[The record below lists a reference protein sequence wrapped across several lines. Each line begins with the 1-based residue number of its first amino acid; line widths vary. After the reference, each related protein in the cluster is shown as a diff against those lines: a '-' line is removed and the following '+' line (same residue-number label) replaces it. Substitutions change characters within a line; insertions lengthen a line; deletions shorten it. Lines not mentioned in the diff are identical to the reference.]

1 MARPAKQKDESA
13 DLLDVNKF
21 RFTPER
27 LRQAC
32 QRVREVGGRYR
43 WLDEAC
49 PHLAVRVG
57 PRGGVFYRWGRDPK
71 TGRVVSD
78 RIGEV
83 LGPNSVSLEA
93 ARNRCNEL
101 RFDPEARA
109 AIPKRRRSGHSP
121 TLSETWDQYID
132 AISTGRFSMSRRRRP
147 LRASTIQAYKENFK
161 AHLEVHKTKNLHW
174 LAKNLPTLFEE
185 IGTVGRAGVEKPKPS
200 PAQANKLLQVCKN
213 LFEFARREGKWT
225 EPNPAIDPA
234 TGETYVRFV
243 LPKRE
248 VRLTPAQ
255 AKRLYAAMTAKGQ
268 FWCDFF
274 AIAALT
280 GRRLSNVRELQWENI
295 DFENRLIIDAPE
307 TMKNHEPNICPLS
320 DTVLQILKRRKA
332 EAEENA
338 VYVFPGRKAGS
349 PIINPDHAWDEIRV
363 AARLKHVRIHDLRH
377 NAASWASGAG
387 HSQATIG
394 KFLSQKSVQSTN
406 RYTHANV
413 EDAMKASRS
422 VEETWLRSIDSPTA

>member
-1 MARPAKQKDESA
+1 MAPRSNDSA
-13 DLLDVNKF
+13 SLLGVTKF

-27 LRQAC
+27 LRQVC
-32 QRVREVGGRYR
+32 QLVRERGGRYR
-43 WLDEAC
+43 WQDEGC
-49 PHLAVRVG
+49 PHLALRVG
-57 PRGGVFYRWGRDPK
+57 ARGGVFYRWGRDPK
-71 TGRVVSD
+71 SNRVVSE
-78 RIGEV
+78 RIGDV

-101 RFDPEARA
+101 RFNPEARA
-109 AIPKRRRSGHSP
+109 AIPKRRRSGQSP
-121 TLSETWDQYID
+121 EVSEVWDQYID
-132 AISTGRFSMSRRRRP
+132 AISTGRFSMSRKRRP
-147 LRASTIQAYKENFK
+147 LRASTITAYKEMFK
-161 AHLEVHKTKNLHW
+161 AHLEAHKHRNLHW
-174 LAKNLPTLFEE
+174 LAKNLPRLFEE
-185 IGTVGRAGVEKPKPS
+185 LGTVGRAGVDNPKPS

-213 LFEFARREGKWT
+213 LFECARREGKWA

-234 TGETYVRFV
+234 TGETYVRFQ

-255 AKRLYAAMTAKGQ
+255 AKRLYVAMKAKGQ

-280 GRRLSNVRELQWENI
+280 GRRLSNVRELEWENV
-295 DFENRLIIDAPE
+295 DFESRVIVDAPE
-307 TMKNHEPNICPLS
+307 KMKNNEPNICPLS
-320 DTVLQILKRRKA
+320 DTVLEILKRRKA

-338 VYVFPGRKAGS
+338 VYVFPGRRPGM

-377 NAASWASGAG
+377 NAGSWASGAG

-394 KFLSQKSVQSTN
+394 KYLSQKSVQSTN

-422 VEETWLRSIDSPTA
+422 VEETWLKAIDSAQV

>member
-1 MARPAKQKDESA
+1 MVKPNDESG
-13 DLLDVNKF
+13 DLLDLRQF

-32 QRVREVGGRYR
+32 QRVQDVGGRYR
-43 WLDEAC
+43 WRDEAC

-57 PRGGVFYRWGRDPK
+57 SRNGVFYRWGRDPK
-71 TGRVVSD
+71 TGRLVSE

-101 RFDPEARA
+101 RFDPDARV
-109 AIPKRRRSGHSP
+109 AIPKRRKSGNSP
-121 TLSETWDQYID
+121 ALSEIWDHYID
-132 AISTGRFSMSRRRRP
+132 AISTGRFSMSRKRRP
-147 LRASTIQAYKENFK
+147 LRSSTVQAYKENFK
-161 AHLEVHKTKNLHW
+161 AHLETHKDKNLHW
-174 LAKNLPTLFEE
+174 LAKNVPRLFEE
-185 IGTVGRAGVEKPKPS
+185 IGTVGRAGAEKPKPS

-213 LFEFARREGKWT
+213 LFEFARREGKWS

-234 TGETYVRFV
+234 TGETYVRFT

-255 AKRLYAAMTAKGQ
+255 AKRLHAAMKAKGQ

-274 AIAALT
+274 AISALT
-280 GRRLSNVRELQWENI
+280 GRRLSNVRELEWENI
-295 DFENRLIIDAPE
+295 DFENRVIIDASE

-320 DTVLQILKRRKA
+320 DTVLGILKRRKA

-338 VYVFPGRKAGS
+338 VYVFPGRKPGM

-377 NAASWASGAG
+377 NAGSWASGAG
-387 HSQATIG
+387 HSSATIG
-394 KFLSQKSVQSTN
+394 KFLSQKSVQSTH

-413 EDAMKASRS
+413 EDAMKVSRS
-422 VEETWLRSIDSPTA
+422 VEKEWLKSINSTTG

>member
-1 MARPAKQKDESA
+1 MAKPKDESS
-13 DLLDVNKF
+13 DVLELSKF

-32 QRVREVGGRYR
+32 QRVQEVGGRYR
-43 WLDEAC
+43 WRDEAC
-49 PHLAVRVG
+49 PHLTVRVG
-57 PRGGVFYRWGRDPK
+57 FRGGVFYRWGRDPK
-71 TGRVVSD
+71 TGRVVSE

-83 LGPNSVSLEA
+83 LGPNSVALEA

-109 AIPKRRRSGHSP
+109 AVSKRRRSGHSP
-121 TLSETWDQYID
+121 AISEIWDQYIE
-132 AISTGRFSMSRRRRP
+132 AISTGRFSMSRKRRP

-161 AHLEVHKTKNLHW
+161 ANLEAHKDKNLHW
-174 LAKNLPTLFEE
+174 LAKNLPRMFEE
-185 IGTVGRAGVEKPKPS
+185 IGTVGRTGAEKPKPS

-213 LFEFARREGKWT
+213 LFEFARREGRWS
-225 EPNPAIDPA
+225 EPNPAIDPV

-255 AKRLYAAMTAKGQ
+255 AKRLYAAMKAKGQ

-274 AIAALT
+274 AVAALT
-280 GRRLSNVRELQWENI
+280 GRRLSNVRELEWENI
-295 DFENRLIIDAPE
+295 DFDTRVIIDAPE
-307 TMKNHEPNICPLS
+307 DMKNNEPNICPLS
-320 DTVLQILKRRKA
+320 DTVLEILKRRRA
-332 EAEENA
+332 EAEEDA
-338 VYVFPGRKAGS
+338 VYVFPGRKTGM

-377 NAASWASGAG
+377 NAGSWASGAG

-394 KFLSQKSVQSTN
+394 KFLSQKSVQSTH

-422 VEETWLRSIDSPTA
+422 VEEMWLKATDSTTG

>member
-1 MARPAKQKDESA
+1 MPRRKGDEE
-13 DLLDVNKF
+13 DLLDVSEI

-27 LRQAC
+27 LRQLC
-32 QRVREVGGRYR
+32 QRVREVGGRHR
-43 WLDEAC
+43 WRDETC

-71 TGRVVSD
+71 SNRVISE
-78 RIGEV
+78 RIGDV

-101 RFDPEARA
+101 RFDPEARKTV
-109 AIPKRRRSGHSP
+109 PKRRRSGDSP
-121 TLSETWDQYID
+121 ALGNIWNQYID
-132 AISTGRFSMSRRRRP
+132 AISTGRFSMSRKRRP
-147 LRASTIQAYKENFK
+147 LRASTIKSYKELFK
-161 AHLEVHKTKNLHW
+161 AHLECHKDKNLHW
-174 LAKNLPTLFEE
+174 LAKNLQKLFEE
-185 IGTVGRAGVEKPKPS
+185 IGTVGRAGAETPKAS
-200 PAQANKLLQVCKN
+200 PAQANKLLQVSKN

-225 EPNPAIDPA
+225 EPNPAIDPM
-234 TGETYVRFV
+234 TGETYVRFD

-255 AKRLYAAMTAKGQ
+255 AKRLYAAMKAKGE

-280 GRRLSNVRELQWENI
+280 GRRLGNVRELKWENI
-295 DFENRLIIDAPE
+295 DVESRVIIDAPE
-307 TMKNHEPNICPLS
+307 TMKNNEPNICPLS
-320 DTVLQILKRRKA
+320 DTVLEILKRRKA
-332 EAEENA
+332 ESEEDA
-338 VYVFPGRKAGS
+338 VYVFPGRKHGM
-349 PIINPDHAWDEIRV
+349 PIMNPDHAWDEIRV
-363 AARLKHVRIHDLRH
+363 VARLKHVRIHDLRH
-377 NAASWASGAG
+377 NAGSWASGAG

-413 EDAMKASRS
+413 EDAAKASRS
-422 VEETWLRSIDSPTA
+422 VEEMWLRSTEPSKG

>member
-1 MARPAKQKDESA
+1 MAKPKDESV
-13 DLLDVNKF
+13 DLLDLKEF

-32 QRVREVGGRYR
+32 QRVQEAGGRYR
-43 WLDEAC
+43 WRDEAC
-49 PHLAVRVG
+49 PHLLVRVG
-57 PRGGVFYRWGRDPK
+57 SRGGVFYRWGRDPK
-71 TGRVVSD
+71 TGRVISD

-83 LGPNSVSLEA
+83 MGPNSVSLEA

-109 AIPKRRRSGHSP
+109 AVPRRRRSGPSP
-121 TLSETWDQYID
+121 ALSDAWDRYID
-132 AISTGRFSMSRRRRP
+132 AISTGRFSMSRKRLP

-161 AHLEVHKTKNLHW
+161 AHLEAHKNQNLHW
-174 LAKNLPTLFEE
+174 LAKNLPRLFEE
-185 IGTVGRAGVEKPKPS
+185 IGTVGRAGAEKPKPS

-213 LFEFARREGKWT
+213 LFEFARREGMWT
-225 EPNPAIDPA
+225 EPNPAIDPS
-234 TGETYVRFV
+234 TGETYVRFT
-243 LPKRE
+243 LPTRE

-255 AKRLYAAMTAKGQ
+255 AKRLHAAMQAKGQ
-268 FWCDFF
+268 YWCDFF
-274 AIAALT
+274 AISALT

-295 DFENRLIIDAPE
+295 DFDNCVIIDAPE
-307 TMKNHEPNICPLS
+307 TMKNNQPNICPLT
-320 DTVLQILKRRKA
+320 DTVLEILKRRKA
-332 EAEENA
+332 EANENA
-338 VYVFPGRKAGS
+338 VYVFPGRKQGS

-422 VEETWLRSIDSPTA
+422 VEEVWLKAPDSPQA

>member
-1 MARPAKQKDESA
+1 MAKPRDESEG
-13 DLLDVNKF
+13 LLELTKF

-32 QRVREVGGRYR
+32 QRVQEVGGRCR
-43 WLDEAC
+43 WRDEAC
-49 PHLAVRVG
+49 PHLTVRAG
-57 PRGGVFYRWGRDPK
+57 SRGGVFYRWGRDPK
-71 TGRVVSD
+71 TNRVVSE

-109 AIPKRRRSGHSP
+109 TVLKRRRSGHSP
-121 TLSETWDQYID
+121 ALSETWDQYIA
-132 AISTGRFSMSRRRRP
+132 AISNGRFSMSRKRRP
-147 LRASTIQAYKENFK
+147 LRASTIQAYKETFK
-161 AHLEVHKTKNLHW
+161 AHLEAHKEKNLHW
-174 LAKNLPTLFEE
+174 LAKNLPRLFEE
-185 IGTVGRAGVEKPKPS
+185 IGTVGRAGAEKQKPS

-213 LFEFARREGKWT
+213 LFEFGRREGKWT
-225 EPNPAIDPA
+225 EPNPAIDPV

-255 AKRLYAAMTAKGQ
+255 AKRLYVAMEAKGQ

-274 AIAALT
+274 AITALT
-280 GRRLSNVRELQWENI
+280 GRRLSNVRELEWENI
-295 DFENRLIIDAPE
+295 DFDTRVIIDAPE
-307 TMKNHEPNICPLS
+307 DMKNNEPNICPLS
-320 DTVLQILKRRKA
+320 DTVFEILKRRKA
-332 EAEENA
+332 EAEEDA
-338 VYVFPGRKAGS
+338 VYVFPGRRTGM

-377 NAASWASGAG
+377 NAGSWASGAG

-422 VEETWLRSIDSPTA
+422 VEEIWLKATDPTKV

>member
-1 MARPAKQKDESA
+1 MPRRNADEE
-13 DLLDVNKF
+13 DLLDVSEF

-27 LRQAC
+27 LRQLC

-43 WLDEAC
+43 WRDASC

-71 TGRVVSD
+71 SNRVISE
-78 RIGEV
+78 RIGDV
-83 LGPNSVSLEA
+83 VGPNSVSLEA

-101 RFDPEARA
+101 RFDPEARKTL
-109 AIPKRRRSGHSP
+109 PRRRRSGDSP
-121 TLSETWDQYID
+121 ALGDIWDQYVD
-132 AISTGRFSMSRRRRP
+132 AISTGRFSMSRKRRP
-147 LRASTIQAYKENFK
+147 LRASTIKAYKELFK
-161 AHLEVHKTKNLHW
+161 AHLEAHKEKNLHW
-174 LAKNLPTLFEE
+174 LAKNLPRMFEE
-185 IGTVGRAGVEKPKPS
+185 IGTVGRACAEKPKPS
-200 PAQANKLLQVCKN
+200 PAQANKLLQVSKN
-213 LFEFARREGKWT
+213 LFEFARREGKWD
-225 EPNPAIDPA
+225 EPNPAIDPL
-234 TGETYVRFV
+234 TGEVYVRFD

-255 AKRLYAAMTAKGQ
+255 AKRLYAAMKAKGE

-280 GRRLSNVRELQWENI
+280 GRRLSNVRELKWENI
-295 DFENRLIIDAPE
+295 DLESRLIIDAPE
-307 TMKNHEPNICPLS
+307 TMKNNEPNICPIS
-320 DTVLQILKRRKA
+320 DTVLEILKRRKA
-332 EAEENA
+332 ESEKDA
-338 VYVFPGRKAGS
+338 VYVFPGRKPGM
-349 PIINPDHAWDEIRV
+349 PIMNPDHAWDEIRV

-413 EDAMKASRS
+413 EDAAKASRS
-422 VEETWLRSIDSPTA
+422 VEEIWLKATKPSE

>member
-1 MARPAKQKDESA
+1 MARPQGESEG
-13 DLLDVNKF
+13 LLDRSKF

-32 QRVREVGGRYR
+32 RLVQEVGGRYR
-43 WLDEAC
+43 WRDEAC
-49 PHLAVRVG
+49 PHLTVRVG
-57 PRGGVFYRWGRDPK
+57 SRGGVFYRWGRDPK
-71 TGRVVSD
+71 TNRVVSE

-101 RFDPEARA
+101 RFDPEAHSAVPR
-109 AIPKRRRSGHSP
+109 RRRSGQSP
-121 TLSETWDQYID
+121 ALSEIWVQYID
-132 AISTGRFSMSRRRRP
+132 AISTGRFSMSRKRRP

-161 AHLEVHKTKNLHW
+161 AHLECHQDKNLHW
-174 LAKNLPTLFEE
+174 LAKNLPRLFEQ
-185 IGTVGRAGVEKPKPS
+185 IGTVGRAGAERPKPS

-225 EPNPAIDPA
+225 EPNPAIDPM

-243 LPKRE
+243 VAKRE

-255 AKRLYAAMTAKGQ
+255 AKRLYAAMKAKGQ

-274 AIAALT
+274 TFAALT
-280 GRRLSNVRELQWENI
+280 GRRLSNVRELEWENI
-295 DFENRLIIDAPE
+295 DFDNRVIIDAPE
-307 TMKNHEPNICPLS
+307 DMKNNEPNICPLS
-320 DTVLQILKRRKA
+320 DTALEILKRRKA
-332 EAEENA
+332 EAEEGA
-338 VYVFPGRKAGS
+338 EYVFPGRKTGM

-377 NAASWASGAG
+377 NAGSWASGAG

-394 KFLSQKSVQSTN
+394 KFLSQKSVQSTH

-422 VEETWLRSIDSPTA
+422 VEETWLRAIDSRST